1 MTNRGA
7 SDTAKTARN
16 HAASDQA
23 VADYRAAS
31 QRNDI
36 DALLTTL
43 APDVEL
49 VSPLSGRMVFRGH
62 ADLLVLQRAI
72 YATLSELRWHSEI
85 GEGARRVVL
94 GEARVGPLRLTDAMV
109 IELAPDGKIGRI
121 RPHLRP
127 WLATTLLALLLAPK
141 LARHPSVIVRALKN
155 GKRGA

>member
-1 MTNRGA
+1 MTKPGA
-7 SDTAKTARN
+7 SGTSNTGSN
-16 HAASDQA
+16 HTASDHA
-23 VADYRAAS
+23 VTEYRAAS

-43 APDVEL
+43 ASDAEV

-72 YATLSELRWHSEI
+72 YGTLRQLRWHSEI

-109 IELAPDGKIGRI
+109 VEFAPDGKIQRI

-127 WLATTLLALLLAPK
+127 WLATTLLALILGPK
-141 LARHPSVIVRALKN
+141 IARHPGVIVRALKN
-155 GKRGA
+155 GKYEA